1 MVLTK
6 FRYVVE
12 SRSEFTVCKPFG
24 RCTGSHTLSLT
35 YNYALFTL
43 FDSLFPKCI
52 YISPTINI
60 GNPQKLA
67 ASASRELIV
76 WHHAQRSDF

>member
-12 SRSEFTVCKPFG
+12 SRSEFTVFKPLFG
-24 RCTGSHTLSLT
+24 RCTGSHTHSLT
-35 YNYALFTL
+35 YALFTL